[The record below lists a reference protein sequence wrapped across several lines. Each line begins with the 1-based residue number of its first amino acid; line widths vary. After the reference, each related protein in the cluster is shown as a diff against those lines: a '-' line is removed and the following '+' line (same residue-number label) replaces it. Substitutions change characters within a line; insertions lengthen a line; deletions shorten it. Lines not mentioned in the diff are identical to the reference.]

1 MTCKQVHRLL
11 VACWGELEQLEPEAA
26 EHLRECEG
34 CQREA
39 KALRATRRLMRQSAQ
54 EPVPTG
60 FAGRVMVEVRATE
73 PGRVG
78 WYQRTLGWLSAP
90 APAFEW
96 ARAAAVG
103 LALVLL
109 FGGGIALY
117 HGVGGTPEPGSHAV
131 VVVDTSPAD
140 SSPAATVDLET
151 LVLQHETLAMTQ
163 TLSEDA
169 GVHLVSYSY

>member
-1 MTCKQVHRLL
+1 MTCKQVQRLL
-11 VACWGELEQLEPEAA
+11 VACWGEVEQLEPEAA
-26 EHLRECEG
+26 EHLRECEA

-39 KALRATRRLMRQSAQ
+39 KALRATHRLMRQGAQ

-60 FAGRVMVEVRATE
+60 FAGRVMAEVRTAQ
-73 PGRVG
+73 PARVG
-78 WYQRTLGWLSAP
+78 WYQRTLGWLSPP

-117 HGVGGTPEPGSHAV
+117 HGVGGAPEPGSRAV
-131 VVVDTSPAD
+131 IVTDTSPAVPG
-140 SSPAATVDLET
+140 STATVDLET

-169 GVHLVSYSY
+169 DVHLVSYSY